1 MDKETLKNL
10 LKENFRK
17 IIKYIILGLFFGF
30 ISFGVH
36 IFSTLKERHYFEKN
50 YIFEVYRQNLELD
63 YYGAKDTLTDA
74 IDSYIREIAPS
85 SVMNGIAFVNKCD
98 EYDMDLFFVIAQAQ
112 VESTFATKGLGQKMN
127 SAFNVK
133 AYDGKGSK
141 HMDKYHHPDESIEP
155 YILLVKKYYMGDSK
169 TEMDLLDNY
178 VDLNNKRY
186 ASNTDY
192 ETMMLST
199 YKKLKDR
206 YGKLYD
212 DFLKYKTLS
221 RK

>member
-1 MDKETLKNL
+1 MIMKEK
-10 LKENFRK
+10 FRK
-17 IIKYIILGLFFGF
+17 VIKCVVLGLFFAL

-36 IFSTLKERHYFEKN
+36 MISTIRERHHFEKN
-50 YIFEVYRQNLELD
+50 YVFEVYRQNLELD

-74 IDSYIREIAPS
+74 IDSYIREVAPS

-98 EYDMDLFFVIAQAQ
+98 EYNMDLFFVIAQAQ

-155 YILLVKKYYMGDSK
+155 YMMLVKKYYMSDSK

-178 VDLNNKRY
+178 VDCNNKRY
-186 ASNTDY
+186 ASNPNY
-192 ETMMLST
+192 ESMMLST
-199 YKKLKDR
+199 YKKLVDR

-212 DFLKYKTLS
+212 EYLKYKTLS

>member
-1 MDKETLKNL
+1 M
-10 LKENFRK
+10 KENFRQVL
-17 IIKYIILGLFFGF
+17 KYVILGVFFGL
-30 ISFGVH
+30 ISLAVH
-36 IFSTLKERHYFEKN
+36 MISTAKERHYFEKN
-50 YIFEVYRQNLELD
+50 YVFEIYRQNLELD
-63 YYGAKDTLTDA
+63 YYGAKDTLVDA

-85 SVMNGIAFVNKCD
+85 SVMNGIAFVNKCN
-98 EYDMDLFFVIAQAQ
+98 EYNMDLFFVIAQAQ
-112 VESTFATKGLGQKMN
+112 VESSFATKGLGQKTN

-155 YILLVKKYYMGDSK
+155 YMILIKKYYMGDSK
-169 TEMDLLDNY
+169 TEMDLLNNY

-192 ETMMLST
+192 ETMMLT
-199 YKKLKDR
+199 AYKRLVNR

-212 DFLKYKTLS
+212 DYLKYKTLC

>member
-1 MDKETLKNL
+1 MIM
-10 LKENFRK
+10 KENFRQVL
-17 IIKYIILGLFFGF
+17 KYVILGVFFAL
-30 ISFGVH
+30 ISLAVH
-36 IFSTLKERHYFEKN
+36 MISTVKERHYFEKN
-50 YIFEVYRQNLELD
+50 YVFEIYRQNLELD
-63 YYGAKDTLTDA
+63 YYGAKDTLVDA

-98 EYDMDLFFVIAQAQ
+98 EYNMDLFFVIAQAQ

-155 YILLVKKYYMGDSK
+155 YMILIKKYYMGDSK
-169 TEMDLLDNY
+169 TEMDLLNNY

-192 ETMMLST
+192 ETMMLT
-199 YKKLKDR
+199 AYKRLVNR

-212 DFLKYKTLS
+212 DYLKYKTLC